1 MQNSNL
7 LIYLATFLFLELVY
21 FKIADRFNIIDK
33 PNHRS
38 SHTSITIRG
47 GGVIFPLAVFAYA
60 LFNSFQDAYFIVGLL
75 AISTVSFLDDVLTL
89 NNKVRLGVHLS
100 SVLLLF
106 FQWNLFSLSWYWV
119 IIALVFVI
127 ATINAYNFM
136 DGINGITGGYSL
148 LTISTLYYIN
158 QYVVNFTSNELLL
171 VVGLAL
177 FVFNFF
183 NFRKKAKCFAGDVGS
198 VSIAFIIVFLIGQLI
213 LKTHNVSYIFLLLI
227 YGTDTAFT
235 VLFRKIRG
243 ENIFEA
249 HRSHFYQHLSNQ
261 RKYSHLFV
269 SVLYIVAQ
277 LLINVLLISLTNETM
292 IYTLLLFFAFIMIYL
307 SLRFKLEGKKR
318 LLLSYDKHSSQM

>member
-1 MQNSNL
+1 MQISIL
-7 LIYLATFLFLELVY
+7 LIYLVIFIILELVY

-38 SHTSITIRG
+38 SHTSVTIRG
-47 GGVIFPLAVFAYA
+47 GGIIFPLAVLAYA
-60 LFNSFQDAYFIVGLL
+60 LMNGFQDAYFVIGLL
-75 AISTVSFLDDVLTL
+75 AISTVSFLDDILTL
-89 NNKVRLGVHLS
+89 NNKVRLSVHLT

-106 FQWNLFSLSWYWV
+106 FQWNLFGLNWYWV
-119 IIALVFVI
+119 LIALIFVI

-148 LTISTLYYIN
+148 LTIGTLYYIN
-158 QYVVNFTSNELLL
+158 QYVVDFTSNELLI

-177 FVFNFF
+177 LVFNFF
-183 NFRKKAKCFAGDVGS
+183 NFRGKAKCFAGDVGS

-261 RKYSHLFV
+261 RKYSHLLV
-269 SVLYIVAQ
+269 SLLYIVAQ
-277 LLINVLLISLTNETM
+277 LLINALLISLINETM
-292 IYTLLLFFAFIMIYL
+292 IYTLLLFFAFMAIYL
-307 SLRFKLEGKKR
+307 SLRLRLEGRKR